1 MTIIQRPSS
10 LGVPICQISVLDD
23 SRREVDDLLEE
34 RFQKVQVNAI
44 RTRSRKPDAWRG
56 AKETFRQRATTKE
69 KLAKPKTKRPSAYV
83 PQESTEPIND
93 IELGEEIVRLRS
105 PVDRETSKDTIWF
118 KP

>member
-1 MTIIQRPSS
+1 M
-10 LGVPICQISVLDD
+10 
-23 SRREVDDLLEE
+23 
-34 RFQKVQVNAI
+34 QVNAI